1 MPTWM
6 EPPHSVDCGPRLR
19 SVGIGLRSAHIAE
32 VLARRPNIGW
42 FEVHAE
48 NYMNPATALSNLV
61 AVREYYPL
69 SLHGVALSIGGI
81 APLNKDHLGRLK
93 TLVERLDP
101 FLVSEHLAW
110 TAADGVHL
118 NDLLP
123 LPYTEESLDTVSTH
137 VLQTQEV
144 LGRRILI
151 ENPARYLRFRHA
163 TMGETEFLA
172 ELVHRTGCGLL
183 CDVSNIY
190 ISACNIGVDPVRY
203 VEALPEGTVGEIHL
217 AGHAVRRVGDRTL
230 LIDDHASRVPP
241 GVWSLFADS
250 VTRLGAPPTLIE
262 WDADLPAL
270 DVLLEEARKA
280 QDVLDNAAER
290 WNVDAI

>member
-6 EPPHSVDCGPRLR
+6 GPPQSLDSGSRLR
-19 SVGIGLRSAHIAE
+19 SVGIGLRPTHIAE

-48 NYMNPATALSNLV
+48 NYMHHTAALSNLET
-61 AVREYYPL
+61 VREYYPL
-69 SLHGVALSIGGI
+69 SLHGVALSLGGI
-81 APLNKDHLGRLK
+81 APLDKNHLGRLK

-110 TAADGVHL
+110 TAADGAHL

-123 LPYTEESLDTVSTH
+123 LPYTEESLDTVSAH
-137 VLQTQEV
+137 VLQTQDV
-144 LGRRILI
+144 LGQRILI

-172 ELVHRTGCGLL
+172 ELVRRTGCGLL

-203 VEALPEGTVGEIHL
+203 LEALPKGTVGEIHL
-217 AGHAVRRVGDRTL
+217 AGHTARRVGDRTL

-241 GVWSLFADS
+241 GVWSLFADG
-250 VTRLGAPPTLIE
+250 VTQLGAPPTLIE

-280 QDVLDNAAER
+280 QDVLDNVTEW
-290 WNVDAI
+290 WNIEAI